1 MATLDYAEAL
11 LKDVFLPT
19 IIKLENE
26 HTMLSARLKRTA
38 RDIRGDEIISP
49 TMVQGEQGIST
60 RGKNTEILSA
70 SPAAFLYAKV
80 GLTHHYG
87 ALELYGQDRIM
98 SEGNSNERVAAIL
111 ATKVAS
117 LAETFA
123 TDMNRQY
130 WGNGSGIL
138 STTGVT
144 TASAVIEVNNMQ
156 YFRLGMRLDVWDE
169 SGSAYLVEDSKVIG
183 LDYANSTVTIS
194 DAITTAAADE
204 VYRTGNKGLE
214 IEGLQKMIANDNTY
228 LNIDRTSDEGFEWQ
242 SYVKDFSAAA
252 LTLDV
257 LDEVFG
263 NLISTRYSKPSV
275 LYTDE
280 ETVRWIKK
288 LHQATG
294 IPLDYMNIE
303 LGYKAIAYNHPKG
316 RTPIVIEP
324 YCPDKNMYILDERW
338 ITIRQPQPV
347 HWMPGY
353 SGKFWRLVENF
364 DKEVAHLRYYN
375 QLFNVN
381 PKTCGRFH
389 NYTVPV

>member
-19 IIKLENE
+19 IIKLEFEN
-26 HTMLSARLKRTA
+26 TMLSARLTRSS

-60 RGKNTEILSA
+60 RAKNTEILSA
-70 SPAAFLYAKV
+70 SPAEFLYAKV

-123 TDMNRQY
+123 TDLNRQY
-130 WGNGSGIL
+130 WGDGSGIL

-144 TASAVIEVNNMQ
+144 TATDVLKVDNMQ
-156 YFRLGMRLDVWDE
+156 YYRLGMRIDIWDT
-169 SGSAYLVEDSKVIG
+169 SGSTWIKEDTKIIG
-183 LDYANSTVTIS
+183 LDYANSTVKIS
-194 DAITTAAADE
+194 DSVTTETDD
-204 VYRTGNKGLE
+204 VTYRTGNKGLE

-228 LNIDRTSDEGFEWQ
+228 LNIDRTADTGYEWQ

-252 LTLDV
+252 LTLIV
-257 LDEVFG
+257 IDEVFG
-263 NLISTRYSKPSV
+263 KLISTRQSKPSV

-294 IPLDYMNIE
+294 IPLDYMQIQ

-316 RTPIVIEP
+316 QTPIVIEP
-324 YCPDKNMYILDERW
+324 YSPVHNMWILDERW
-338 ITIRQPQPV
+338 ITVREPKSI

-353 SGKFWRLVENF
+353 NGKFWRLVENY

-389 NYTVPV
+389 NYTAPA